1 MTRRDSERST
11 RNGIS
16 RRAFL
21 RTVVGATGGSLWAP
35 SVLAASPS
43 LLDLAPGQELA
54 RVTLAR
60 SQMTLDGP
68 TVHRRYVRELLET
81 SLTKLTGTAEAK
93 DAWHSLLR
101 EEDVIGLKFNQ
112 SGQRIIGT
120 TDATAEAIV
129 GSLVDAGWPASKIV
143 CIEIPTTTADR
154 LGVTQPVPGFD
165 RTPTRFGS
173 GEDALASFLHQVTA
187 LISVPF
193 LKTHNICTLTCALK
207 NISHAVVKHPA
218 RFHDNECS
226 PFIPDIVSIPAI
238 RDRLRLAIVDALR
251 VVYADG
257 PVATS
262 YNLTNTGGLIL
273 STDLVAA
280 DAVGLALLND
290 VRKRAQL
297 PPVVASSE
305 NVPYLVAA
313 HRSRLGV
320 AAPRGIDLLRIQS

>member
-1 MTRRDSERST
+1 MSRKNSEGSSRG
-11 RNGIS
+11 GIS
-16 RRAFL
+16 RRTFL
-21 RTVVGATGGSLWAP
+21 RTAAGATGGSLLVP
-35 SVLAASPS
+35 SVWAAPTSR
-43 LLDLAPGQELA
+43 LDLAPGQELA
-54 RVTLAR
+54 RVALAR

-81 SLTKLTGTAEAK
+81 SLAKLTGTTSAR

-101 EEDVIGLKFNQ
+101 EGDVIGLKFNR

-120 TDATAEAIV
+120 TDAMAEAIV

-143 CIEIPTTTADR
+143 CIEIPTATADR
-154 LGVTQPVPGFD
+154 LGVTPPVTGFD
-165 RTPTRFGS
+165 RTPTKFGS
-173 GEDALASFLHQVTA
+173 GEDTLASFLHQVTA

-218 RFHDNECS
+218 RFHDNECA

-238 RDRLRLAIVDALR
+238 RDLLRLAIVDALR
-251 VVYADG
+251 VVYVDG
-257 PVATS
+257 PAATS
-262 YNLTNTGGLIL
+262 HNLTNAGGLIL

-290 VRKRAQL
+290 VRKRTKL
-297 PPVVASSE
+297 PPVVASPE
-305 NVPYLVAA
+305 EVPYLVAA
-313 HRSRLGV
+313 HRSRLGI
-320 AAPRGIDLLRIQS
+320 AAPHGINLLRIGG

>member
-1 MTRRDSERST
+1 MSRRDSEGSIRE
-11 RNGIS
+11 GIS

-21 RTVVGATGGSLWAP
+21 RTAAGATGGSLLAP
-35 SVLAASPS
+35 SVLAATPS
-43 LLDLAPGQELA
+43 HLDLAPGQELA
-54 RVTLAR
+54 RVALAR
-60 SQMTLDGP
+60 SQMAVDGP

-81 SLTKLTGTAEAK
+81 SLTKLTGTGSAK
-93 DAWHSLLR
+93 EAWHSLLR
-101 EEDVIGLKFNQ
+101 EDDVIGLKFNR

-129 GSLVDAGWPASKIV
+129 GSLVDAGWQASRIV
-143 CIEIPTTTADR
+143 CIEIPPMTAQR
-154 LGVTQPVPGFD
+154 LGVALPVAGFD
-165 RTPTRFGS
+165 RTPTKFGS

-218 RFHDNECS
+218 RFHDNECA

-257 PVATS
+257 PAATS
-262 YNLTNTGGLIL
+262 HNLANTGGLIL

-280 DAVGLALLND
+280 DAVGLAMLND
-290 VRKRAQL
+290 VRKRTKL
-297 PPVVASSE
+297 PPIVSSPE

-313 HRSRLGV
+313 HRSRLGI
-320 AAPRGIDLLRIQS
+320 AAPHGIDLLRVQG

>member
-1 MTRRDSERST
+1 MNRQGSEGSSRS
-11 RNGIS
+11 RIS

-21 RTVVGATGGSLWAP
+21 RVAAGATGGSMLAP
-35 SVLAASPS
+35 SVWGLNPS
-43 LLDLAPGQELA
+43 RLDLAPGQDRA

-81 SLTKLTGTAEAK
+81 SLTHLTDTKTAR
-93 DAWHSLLR
+93 DAWHALLR
-101 EEDVIGLKFNQ
+101 EDDVVGLKFNQ

-120 TDATAEAIV
+120 TDAAAEAIV
-129 GSLVDAGWPASKIV
+129 GSLVDAGWPASRIV
-143 CIEIPTTTADR
+143 CIEIPAATADR
-154 LGVTQPVPGFD
+154 LGVTAPLPGFD
-165 RTPTRFGS
+165 RTPTDFAS

-193 LKTHNICTLTCALK
+193 LKTHNICQFTCALK
-207 NISHAVVKHPA
+207 NISHAVIKHPA

-226 PFIPDIVSIPAI
+226 PFISDIVALPAI

-251 VVYADG
+251 VVYTDG

-262 YNLTNTGGLIL
+262 HNLADTGGLIL

-280 DAVGLALLND
+280 DSVGLALLND

-297 PPVVASSE
+297 PPMATSPE
-305 NVPYLVAA
+305 DIPYLVAA

-320 AAPRGIDLLRIQS
+320 AAPHGIDLLRIQA